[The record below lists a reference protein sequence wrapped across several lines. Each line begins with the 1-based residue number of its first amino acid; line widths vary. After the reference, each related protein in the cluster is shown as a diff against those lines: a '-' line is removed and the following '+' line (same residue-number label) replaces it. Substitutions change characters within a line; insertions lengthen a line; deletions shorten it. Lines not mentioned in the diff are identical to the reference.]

1 MPLTKYYTVPSKIRR
16 IFKIV
21 TLMLK
26 DRIRHILVE
35 EPGPLIAFLIVTISF
50 GYVFLEILLFCLL
63 PKYVSPLQA
72 TVLENQYYRSA
83 FVSIQYEASP
93 GKMIETN
100 AVSKGAKKGEVISI
114 YSLPYFPSMV
124 IYPGGFE
131 KGIISVAFGAL
142 WISLPCVGIILNG
155 IFSR

>member
-16 IFKIV
+16 IFKLV

-26 DRIRHILVE
+26 DRIRHILVD

-50 GYVFLEILLFCLL
+50 GYVFLEILLSCLL

-72 TVLENQYYRSA
+72 TVLDNQYYRSA

-93 GKMIETN
+93 GQMIETN
-100 AVSKGAKKGEVISI
+100 AVSKGAKRAMLFRFIV
-114 YSLPYFPSMV
+114 
-124 IYPGGFE
+124 YPT
-131 KGIISVAFGAL
+131 SPA
-142 WISLPCVGIILNG
+142 W
-155 IFSR
+155 